1 MRRDATG
8 ERSLGLFL
16 LGLAAFAPP
25 LLTVFSVGVLWFGIP
40 LLYLYVFV
48 AWGGLI
54 LLMGLAASRAGPGG
68 PPPPPPGAPGRAG
81 GRHPRK

>member
-54 LLMGLAASRAGPGG
+54 LLMGLAASRGRGGG
-68 PPPPPPGAPGRAG
+68 PPPPPPAAPGRAG
-81 GRHPRK
+81 GRRPRQ

>member
-54 LLMGLAASRAGPGG
+54 LLMGLAASRGGGRAPAPPPRGPGG
-68 PPPPPPGAPGRAG
+68 GEG
-81 GRHPRK
+81 